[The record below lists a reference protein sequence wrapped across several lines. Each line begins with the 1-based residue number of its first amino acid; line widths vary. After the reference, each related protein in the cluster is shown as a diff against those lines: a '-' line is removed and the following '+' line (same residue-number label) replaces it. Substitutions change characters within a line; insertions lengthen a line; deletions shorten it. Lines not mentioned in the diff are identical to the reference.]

1 MYLRVTIPL
10 AGRAVDEITARLAD
24 FEIDGI
30 EEQLDAVAV
39 YFQDREI
46 AQAVADEFATDS
58 PEEMEDRNWSAELQ
72 DAWQPIAVGGRFFL
86 CPPWMDAVTPPG
98 RIHLEMIPGNVF
110 GGGDHPTTQLC
121 LEMLETLIQP
131 GQTIA
136 DIGAGTGILTRAARA
151 LGARAYGC
159 DIDPASAPMVDIVGS
174 ADSMATARFDGI
186 IANIHLAVH
195 RQLRPEFLR
204 LARPGAWLLASGF
217 LPEQAPEMAELFGPP
232 RAMSERDGW
241 CAALFVLVPI

>member
-10 AGRAVDEITARLAD
+10 SGRAVDDITARLAD

-30 EEQLDAVAV
+30 EEHPDAVAA
-39 YFQDREI
+39 YFQDPET
-46 AQAVADEFATDS
+46 AQAVATEFATNP
-58 PEEMEDRNWSAELQ
+58 PEPMEDRNWSEELQ
-72 DAWQPIAVGGRFFL
+72 SAWQPIEVGQRFFL
-86 CPPWMDAVTPPG
+86 CPPWLDVPTPPG

-121 LEMLETLIQP
+121 LELLETLFEP

-151 LGARAYGC
+151 LGASAYGC
-159 DIDPASAPMVDIVGS
+159 DIDPASAPLVDVLGS
-174 ADSMATARFDGI
+174 ADSLATARFDGL

-195 RQLRPEFLR
+195 RHLQPELVR
-204 LARPGAWLLASGF
+204 IARPGAWLLASGY
-217 LPEQAPEMAELFGPP
+217 LPEQAPEIDALFGP
-232 RAMSERDGW
+232 
-241 CAALFVLVPI
+241 ALSRREKDAWSASVHEI